1 MNVILFD
8 DPQIRLNL
16 LPFTFTRPVAGIR
29 VGILTVAAKWEKW
42 LGQPVSFKTE
52 EYLQAKYPLRSED
65 DNLLIN
71 GALCPDAGLVN
82 TLKDLKSGTFLVKG
96 ARLLAARNP
105 QGEMNATNTTEYA
118 GDVTV
123 IERPWRIFQENGNQ
137 IRADFSLLTA
147 HRKSAGITDPHT
159 IVYGEENVFVEEGVT
174 IRAARINALGGPVYI
189 GPNAI
194 IEEGAIM
201 RGPFAICESGHLNMG
216 AKMRGDTTVGP
227 FSKVGGEVSN
237 SVIFGYSNKAHDGFM
252 GNSVIGEWC
261 NLGADTNTSNLKND
275 YGEVTV
281 YDAVAGDFVPT
292 GRQFVGLF
300 MGDHAKCSINTM
312 FNTGTVVG
320 VFCNLF
326 GSGFP
331 PRHVPSFSWGGA
343 EGLVPYRIEK
353 ALRVAEA
360 VMARRGVPLT
370 EADRALLAAIAEDA
384 GASPA

>member
-1 MNVILFD
+1 
-8 DPQIRLNL
+8 
-16 LPFTFTRPVAGIR
+16 
-29 VGILTVAAKWEKW
+29 
-42 LGQPVSFKTE
+42 
-52 EYLQAKYPLRSED
+52 
-65 DNLLIN
+65 
-71 GALCPDAGLVN
+71 
-82 TLKDLKSGTFLVKG
+82 KDLKSGTFLVKG

-261 NLGADTNTSNLKND
+261 NLGADTNTSNLKNS
-275 YGEVTV
+275 
-281 YDAVAGDFVPT
+281 YDNVSVWSHADQSFVNT
-292 GRQFVGLF
+292 GLQFCGLM
-300 MGDHAKCSINTM
+300 MGDHSKTGINTM
-312 FNTGTVVG
+312 FNTGTIVDVSA
-320 VFCNLF
+320 NIF
-326 GSGFP
+326 GDG
-331 PRHVPSFSWGGA
+331 
-343 EGLVPYRIEK
+343 Y
-353 ALRVAEA
+353 
-360 VMARRGVPLT
+360 
-370 EADRALLAAIAEDA
+370 
-384 GASPA
+384 